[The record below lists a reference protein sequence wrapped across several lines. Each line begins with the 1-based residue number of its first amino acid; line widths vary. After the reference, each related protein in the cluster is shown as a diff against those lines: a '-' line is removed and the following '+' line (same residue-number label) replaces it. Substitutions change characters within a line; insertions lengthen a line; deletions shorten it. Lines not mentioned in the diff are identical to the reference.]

1 MKPRIFLD
9 IEKTLIK
16 SLDNPLM
23 INHELIANITKDNPN
38 VSLFTFG
45 IWDEIELKRVEWLIR
60 EIGTIHNIK
69 IDEVFTKKT
78 ILECVNTT
86 LKITIDE
93 FDLNDFFGKDGA
105 FVNFCKSSFSGE
117 CILVD
122 DMVEN
127 CIMEFPDIDLKIKMI
142 KC

>member
-105 FVNFCKSSFSGE
+105 FVNFCKSSFSG
-117 CILVD
+117 
-122 DMVEN
+122 
-127 CIMEFPDIDLKIKMI
+127 
-142 KC
+142 